1 MNNPNLSKN
10 LHRYF
15 QFDNAVEQPTI
26 TREGNIL
33 TIPVFIEEEEREDVG
48 TSFSFVPA
56 KVPFRGQDISNYDKC
71 VLQSW
76 SDLRRFFY
84 GSTEMQNELKDD
96 HAWEEYRQTIRSEF
110 PKYAGEINLA
120 EARFN
125 AIKQEFKDAVTA
137 ACAKINVDKSTL
149 PASFPAEYML
159 ELAESKGMSKADI
172 DEYTKIFSMIS
183 MNLLHNDRNWAEL
196 FS

>member
-1 MNNPNLSKN
+1 MTNQILSKQ

-15 QFDNAVEQPTI
+15 KFDDAADAPAI
-26 TREGNIL
+26 SREGNVL
-33 TIPVFIEEEEREDVG
+33 TIPVFIEEEQREDGG

-56 KVPFRGQDISNYDKC
+56 KVPFRGQDISDYEKC

-84 GSTEMQNELKDD
+84 GSTEMQNEMKDD
-96 HAWEEYRQTIRSEF
+96 HAWEEYRQEIRSEF
-110 PKYAGEINLA
+110 PKYAGEINIA

-125 AIKQEFKDAVTA
+125 AIKQQFKDAVA
-137 ACAKINVDKSTL
+137 AALAEIHVDPSTL
-149 PASFPAEYML
+149 PATFSAEYML
-159 ELAESKGMSKADI
+159 ELATASGMEKDSI
-172 DEYTKIFSMIS
+172 DNYTKIFSTIS
-183 MNLLHNDRNWAEL
+183 LNLLHNDRNWTEL

>member
-1 MNNPNLSKN
+1 MNNPILSKQ

-15 QFDNAVEQPTI
+15 KYDSAAETPAI
-26 TREGNIL
+26 SREGNVL
-33 TIPVFIEEEEREDVG
+33 TIPVFIEEEQREDGG

-56 KVPFRGQDISNYDKC
+56 KVPVRGQDISDYEKC

-84 GSTEMQNELKDD
+84 GSTEMQNEMKDD
-96 HAWEEYRQTIRSEF
+96 HAWEEYRQEIRSEF
-110 PKYAGEINLA
+110 PKYAGEINIA

-125 AIKQEFKDAVTA
+125 AIKQQFKDAVA
-137 ACAKINVDKSTL
+137 AALAEIHVDPSTL
-149 PASFPAEYML
+149 PATFSAEYML
-159 ELAESKGMSKADI
+159 ELATASGMEKDSI
-172 DEYTKIFSMIS
+172 DNYTKIFSTIS
-183 MNLLHNDRNWAEL
+183 LNLLHNDRNWAEL

>member
-1 MNNPNLSKN
+1 MNPNLLKH

-15 QFDNAVEQPTI
+15 QFDNAAEQPTI
-26 TREGNIL
+26 TREGNVV
-33 TIPVFIEEEEREDVG
+33 TIPAFIEEEQREDGGV
-48 TSFSFVPA
+48 SFSFVPA
-56 KVPFRGQDISNYDKC
+56 KVPFRGQDLTDYDKC

-84 GSTEMQNELKDD
+84 GTTEMQNELKDD

-110 PKYAGEINLA
+110 PKYAGEVNRA

-125 AIKQEFKDAVTA
+125 AIKQEFKEAVRAALAEIKVDA
-137 ACAKINVDKSTL
+137 SEL
-149 PASFPAEYML
+149 PAIFDAEYML
-159 ELAESKGMSKADI
+159 TLANAKGMSKEHI
-172 DEYTKIFSMIS
+172 DNYTETFSRIS
-183 MNLLHNDRNWAEL
+183 LDLLHNDRNWTEL